1 MLAVLHVQVED
12 VADGRDGS
20 WLTRSGSRDGAR
32 GKDSG
37 FSSASTSTER
47 FEPQAS
53 NGFPSYRP
61 LSSIASKSREKPKVI
76 YIIMLKTIFFSSSSF
91 GGVGWGWG
99 FSTKY
104 L

>member
-12 VADGRDGS
+12 AADGRDGS

-47 FEPQAS
+47 FEPQVT

-61 LSSIASKSREKPKVI
+61 LNSISSKSREKPKVI
-76 YIIMLKTIFFSSSSF
+76 DIFALTTTMSF
-91 GGVGWGWG
+91 FVVVLFC